1 MRYKAPKFNYK
12 SALGINLNFENGI
25 KGDLNQPSEND
36 VFKGSRVKVKLTS
49 LHKLCF
55 PLPT

>member
-1 MRYKAPKFNYK
+1 MRYKAPEFNYK

-36 VFKGSRVKVKLTS
+36 VFKGSRVKVS
-49 LHKLCF
+49 
-55 PLPT
+55 